1 MSQKHWQN
9 IYHANVN
16 VHENVEYLTSTIDG
30 SMTNEIIYAIK
41 RCYQKTCYQ
50 KMYQKMGQQMLW
62 ALYKQIFIKWIVI
75 FCTQFYI
82 SQK

>member
-41 RCYQKTCYQ
+41 KCYQKTCYQ
-50 KMYQKMGQQMLW
+50 KMYQKWVSKCYEHFINKFSSNGL
-62 ALYKQIFIKWIVI
+62 LYSSHSFI
-75 FCTQFYI
+75 
-82 SQK
+82 